1 MKCYYYYYYYY
12 YYFWLTGELYK
23 LGINKFVTTQRSI
36 VKGQKAFYH
45 KRWFY
50 KIYKGST
57 IIRSH
62 FSQCISTLI
71 GVMVHVLY
79 PLIRDSF

>member
-36 VKGQKAFYH
+36 VKGQKAE
-45 KRWFY
+45 RLSTTSG
-50 KIYKGST
+50 GST
-57 IIRSH
+57 K
-62 FSQCISTLI
+62 STKE
-71 GVMVHVLY
+71 VL
-79 PLIRDSF
+79 